1 MQKGWSERT
10 RSLMKERG
18 ITQEQ
23 LTAVLG
29 VRSKGAVS
37 HYLSG
42 RRSLSVDQAASL
54 AVYLRCS
61 LDWLV
66 LGKPEFI
73 SVEQQSIGEPDT
85 DKVDSSAVTVAK
97 LRQLSPAASRAISIL
112 VDQLVAST
120 TSR

>member
-1 MQKGWSERT
+1 MQEGWSERT
-10 RSLMKERG
+10 RALMKERG

-66 LGKPEFI
+66 LGKPENI
-73 SVEQQSIGEPDT
+73 SVGQQPIGETDT
-85 DKVDSSAVTVAK
+85 DKIDSPAITVAK
-97 LRQLSPAASRAISIL
+97 LRQLSPAAFRAISTL
-112 VDQLVAST
+112 VDQLMAAT